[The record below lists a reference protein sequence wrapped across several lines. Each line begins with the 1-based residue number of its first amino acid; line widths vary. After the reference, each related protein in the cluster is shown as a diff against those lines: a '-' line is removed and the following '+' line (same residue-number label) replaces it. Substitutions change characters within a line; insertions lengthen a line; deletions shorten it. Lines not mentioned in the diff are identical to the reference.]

1 MIDFLSLFSYSF
13 VVNAYLAGLCI
24 GMLSGMLGLLLV
36 LRGKSLIGDGLA
48 HVSFGAIAL
57 GMVFGVYP
65 FYIAV
70 PVVVLASFGILML
83 SGKATL
89 FGDAAIGIVSATGVA
104 GGVLLASLAQGFNV
118 DLFSYLFGNILAVS
132 QTEIILAATLSLIVA
147 ILILLNYHT
156 FFLTTFDESL
166 AKASGVNTTLT
177 EGLLMALTGV
187 VVVLAIKAVGVMLVS
202 ALLIIPA
209 VTALQF
215 AKSFGSAM
223 VFSAILAIFT
233 ITLGITLSFFADI
246 PAGATIVLLSVF
258 FFLLSLVWK
267 RVR

>member
-1 MIDFLSLFSYSF
+1 MDFLSLFSYSF

>member
-1 MIDFLSLFSYSF
+1 MDFLSLFSYSF
-13 VVNAYLAGLCI
+13 ITHAYLAGLCI
-24 GMLSGMLGLLLV
+24 GILSGMLGLLLV

-70 PVVVLASFGILML
+70 PVVVLASFGILAL
-83 SGKATL
+83 SQKATL
-89 FGDAAIGIVSATGVA
+89 FGDAAIGILSATGVA

-132 QTEIILAATLSLIVA
+132 TWEIILAAFLSLIVA
-147 ILILLNYHT
+147 TLIITNYHT
-156 FFLTTFDESL
+156 FFLATFDESL
-166 AKASGVNTTLT
+166 AKASGVNTAFT
-177 EGLLMALTGV
+177 EGLLMALTAIA
-187 VVVLAIKAVGVMLVS
+187 VVLSIKAVGVMLVS

-215 AKSFGSAM
+215 AKSFGGAMALSAT
-223 VFSAILAIFT
+223 LAVIT
-233 ITLGITLSFFADI
+233 IALGITLSFFADI
-246 PAGATIVLLSVF
+246 PAGATIVLLSVV
-258 FFLLSLVWK
+258 FFLISLVWK
-267 RVR
+267 RLR

>member
-1 MIDFLSLFSYSF
+1 MTDFLSLFSYGF
-13 VVNAYLAGLCI
+13 VVNAYIVGALI
-24 GMLSGMLGLLLV
+24 GVLSGMLGLLLV
-36 LRGKSLIGDGLA
+36 LRNRSLIGDGLA

-57 GMVFGVYP
+57 GMLTGVYP
-65 FYIAV
+65 LYVAT
-70 PVVVLASFGILML
+70 PVVVLASLAIWQL
-83 SGKATL
+83 SKRATL
-89 FGDAAIGIVSATGVA
+89 FGDAAIGIVSAAGVS

-132 QTEIILAATLSLIVA
+132 QLEIVLAATLSLLVA
-147 ILILLNYHT
+147 ALILLNYHT
-156 FFLTTFDESL
+156 FFLTTFNESF
-166 AKASGVNTTLT
+166 ARTSGVNTSLT

-187 VVVLAIKAVGVMLVS
+187 TVVLAIKAVGVLLVS

-223 VFSAILAIFT
+223 ICAVLLAIFT
-233 ITLGITLSFFADI
+233 ITFGITLSFFADI

-267 RVR
+267 RLR